1 MLKIYKLLIIGI
13 LLISN
18 NCLAD
23 RIKDM
28 ASVAG
33 VRTNQLVGY
42 GLVIGLAKTGDGS
55 VNLTKQSI
63 ASMISQFGVIRAG
76 ARPAVMICRR
86 SPPGVRRAAI
96 EGLISSRP

>member
-1 MLKIYKLLIIGI
+1 MTKFYKLFLIFT
-13 LLISN
+13 LFSSA
-18 NCLAD
+18 CLAD

-63 ASMISQFGVIRAG
+63 ASMISQFGVIAK
-76 ARPAVMICRR
+76 
-86 SPPGVRRAAI
+86 
-96 EGLISSRP
+96 

>member
-1 MLKIYKLLIIGI
+1 
-13 LLISN
+13 
-18 NCLAD
+18 
-23 RIKDM
+23 M

-63 ASMISQFGVIRAG
+63 ASMISQFGVIANIADINAKMLLMLWSRLHYLHLQNQEQQSMLQFHHLARAN
-76 ARPAVMICRR
+76 
-86 SPPGVRRAAI
+86 
-96 EGLISSRP
+96 L

>member
-1 MLKIYKLLIIGI
+1 
-13 LLISN
+13 
-18 NCLAD
+18 
-23 RIKDM
+23 M

-63 ASMISQFGVIRAG
+63 ASMISQFGVIANIADINAQNLLMLWLQLHYLHSRNQEPQSMLQFHHL
-76 ARPAVMICRR
+76 ARQN
-86 SPPGVRRAAI
+86 
-96 EGLISSRP
+96 L